1 VILLNV
7 SCLANMEKRI
17 SEALLQIEDE
27 HNVRIIYACESGS
40 RAWGFASQDS
50 DFDVRFI
57 YVHPSDWYLSIADKR
72 DVIEMPIDKL
82 LDINGWDIR
91 KTLQLL
97 RRSNSPLMEWLV
109 SPIKYRCIEAAVN
122 PLLLLSK
129 KAFLP
134 ESSFHHY
141 LSMSRNNLS
150 KVQDTDTPGIKSY
163 LYALRPMLCCKWIRM
178 FDSQPPILIDDLLL
192 VFLPDTGDEIRR
204 YVDRIIRMKKDG
216 IELAEIDRSAIFED
230 YLMSQLSELS
240 LCSFKKTAKEA
251 LESFDMLFRKM
262 LKIVG

>member
-1 VILLNV
+1 
-7 SCLANMEKRI
+7 
-17 SEALLQIEDE
+17 
-27 HNVRIIYACESGS
+27 
-40 RAWGFASQDS
+40 
-50 DFDVRFI
+50 
-57 YVHPSDWYLSIADKR
+57 
-72 DVIEMPIDKL
+72 
-82 LDINGWDIR
+82 
-91 KTLQLL
+91 
-97 RRSNSPLMEWLV
+97 
-109 SPIKYRCIEAAVN
+109 
-122 PLLLLSK
+122 
-129 KAFLP
+129 
-134 ESSFHHY
+134 

-150 KVQDTDTPGIKSY
+150 KVQNTEKPGIKSY

-204 YVDRIIRMKKDG
+204 YVDKIIRMKKDG